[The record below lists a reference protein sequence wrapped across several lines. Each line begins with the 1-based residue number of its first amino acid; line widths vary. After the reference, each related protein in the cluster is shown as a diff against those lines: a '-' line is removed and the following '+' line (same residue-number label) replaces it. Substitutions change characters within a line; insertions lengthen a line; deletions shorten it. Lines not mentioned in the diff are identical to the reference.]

1 MSDGVRSRTRRRRA
15 LLLVACVTL
24 LILGAYVA
32 ARPEIL
38 VGSLGSSSTSSTRF
52 KFVGTNGWT
61 YMNMKLG
68 GGGIRRIIRLGPI
81 EVMVLDKGVEMAP

>member
-1 MSDGVRSRTRRRRA
+1 V

-24 LILGAYVA
+24 LVLGAYVA

-38 VGSLGSSSTSSTRF
+38 DGSLGSTSSTRF
-52 KFVGTNGWT
+52 KFVGTNRWT

-68 GGGIRRIIRLGPI
+68 GGGIRRIIRVGPI

>member
-1 MSDGVRSRTRRRRA
+1 MSDQIQSRTRRRRV

-38 VGSLGSSSTSSTRF
+38 DGSLGSTSATRF
-52 KFVGTNGWT
+52 KFGGTNRWT

-68 GGGIRRIIRLGPI
+68 GGGIRRIIRVGPI
-81 EVMVLDKGVEMAP
+81 GVMVLDKGVEMAP